1 LGEGSWEMK
10 GNASRCA
17 RSVGRGADGGADHD
31 ERLVVILV
39 LMTCEHYLGNAWYG
53 VSWELQRV
61 DA

>member
-1 LGEGSWEMK
+1 MK